1 MKPLKVE
8 AVKLFT
14 EVPNR
19 GCLRNEQKDFRK
31 ESLESKLQLS
41 LLQGRNM
48 VYPGHIDPYF
58 RAVILIPEPH
68 FPPNFDP

>member
-1 MKPLKVE
+1 MGAKH
-8 AVKLFT
+8 FI
-14 EVPNR
+14 VPPP
-19 GCLRNEQKDFRK
+19 GSIATSDPVALW
-31 ESLESKLQLS
+31 
-41 LLQGRNM
+41 QGRNM